1 MIIAIVVQVTG
12 QAWARDAEGNL
23 RPLAEGDRL
32 TEGEVVISETG
43 ARVNLVQPDGTRL
56 AQLGGEVEVAIS
68 EAINEQGSADD
79 EVIED
84 AEVARVLALLE
95 EGEGD
100 LLEALEAPA
109 AGSAGG
115 AGVEGGHDFVRLLRI
130 VEEVSPLS
138 FEYGYQR
145 EAYDVQ
151 EQDGGTAADE
161 DESVTLTGLDGPA
174 GAAGSAD
181 IGFSSAEQTVSEAG
195 LPGGSASGT
204 AATSASGSFGVSAP
218 DGLSF
223 ITVGGSGPISLDR
236 LNGLSGNPLTIE
248 TPLGSLTL
256 TSYSGDDTGG
266 SVAYTY
272 DLTDNV
278 DNDSVD
284 GATDDGVVDSIEI
297 SAVDSDGSTTSGA
310 LDIAIL
316 DDAPEAVDDATTT
329 GEDTAVTYNVLVN
342 TDGTSDVQGAD
353 GASVTDASLRNPSQ
367 GSVSFDSDTGEVTF
381 TPAAGFEGD
390 AVIDY
395 TITDADGDT
404 SDAVFTV
411 TVAADS
417 TPTVSVPDDSPESE
431 GGQFSVSEAGLPGGS
446 AAGDGSQ
453 STGGSLTITT
463 GGDTLTSL
471 VINGQNVTGGGTVEG
486 DYGTLSISV
495 SDAGEFSWNYTLDG
509 STQDHTSQGTGSDD
523 LADLFAIVV
532 TDSDGD
538 EASTSLTIDVND
550 DVPVAVDD
558 ATNTGEDTPVTY
570 NVLVNTDGTSDTQG
584 VDGASVSGASLR
596 DPSQGSVS
604 FDSDTGEVTFT
615 PAAGFEGDAVI
626 DYTIR
631 DADGD
636 TSDAVFT
643 VTVAADS
650 TPTVSVPD
658 ESPDAEGGQF
668 SVSEAGLPGGSAAGD
683 GSQSTGGSLPITTGG
698 DSLASLVINGQNVTG
713 GGTVEGDYGTLSV
726 SVSDGEYSWNY
737 TLDGSTQDHTSQG
750 TGSDDLADL
759 FAIVVTDSDGDEAS
773 TSLTIDVNDDV
784 PVAVDDATNT
794 GEDTPVTYN
803 VLVNTDGTSDTQGVD
818 GASVSDA
825 TLRDSSQ
832 GSVSFDSDTG
842 EVTFTPADGFEGDA
856 VIDYT
861 IRDADGDTSDAV
873 FTVTVAADST
883 PSVSVP
889 DESPDAE
896 GGQFSVSEAGLA
908 GGSAAGDGS
917 QTTGGSLP
925 ITTGGDSLASLV
937 INGQNVTGGGTVEG
951 DYGTL
956 NVSVS
961 DGEYSW
967 SYTLDGSTQDHTS
980 QGSASDDLA
989 DQFAIVVTD
998 SDGDEASTSLTIDVN
1013 DDVPKARDDSDTIAE
1028 ETASVSGNVLSN
1040 DTTGADTTDADPA
1053 SVALDAATGA
1063 GQYGMLTLNSDG
1075 SYTYQLD
1082 NDDPR
1087 VQALSGKE
1095 TLTETFAYTLTDA
1108 DGDTSPATLTIT
1120 VTGTDD
1126 GVSLSGLASE
1136 GSDVSVSE
1144 ANLEEG
1150 SAADAAALTQPGNF
1164 TFASVDGVASV
1175 QVGNQSLTLAQLQGL
1190 SADSPV
1196 VVDTEYG
1203 SLSLTGFTP
1212 SDSAN
1217 PAAGGSVSYSYT
1229 LDTRVDNDSQ
1239 ADATDA
1245 GFTETVAL
1253 VVTDDDGSAAN
1264 GSLSIAIAD
1273 DSPSASNDSDTI
1285 AEETASV
1292 SGNVLSND
1300 TTGADTTDADP
1311 ASVALDAATGAGE
1324 YGTLTLNSD
1333 GSYTY
1338 QLDNDDPRVQ
1348 ALSGKETLTETFAY
1362 TLTDADGDTSP
1373 ATLTIT
1379 VTGTDDGVSLS
1390 GLASEGS
1397 DVAVSEANLAGGSD
1411 ADSSALTQ
1419 PGNFTFASVDG
1430 VASVQVG
1437 NQTLSLAQLQGLTA
1451 DSPVVVDTEYGSLRL
1466 TGFAGDAAGGTVS
1479 YSYTLD
1485 TRVDNDSQAD
1495 ATDAGFTETVAL
1507 VVTDDDGSAAN
1518 GSLSIAIADDGP
1530 TIEFVEVPASVVE
1543 GQSVDG
1549 TWTTDAGAD
1558 GATVSVTVAGETK
1571 PLGDASDATVSFTT
1585 DEGTLTVGRDGSW
1598 TFEAN
1603 DNQVQDSTGTPSIG
1617 FTIATVDSDGD
1628 TATDSHS
1635 VTITDGSG
1643 PSVSVTDSDPASTQ
1657 ASLALDDAE
1666 TEGAASDTDVA
1677 SLTFTAGSDA
1687 ITSIAF
1693 GDIDGIQVDG
1703 LNGKLI
1709 WSTNDAGDL
1718 EGRTE
1723 ADGDAVLT
1731 LTLSPAVD
1739 ANNPIAAGEEQV
1751 VTVTATLAES
1761 LAHAVDADSLSITG
1775 ISVVGTDTDGTST
1788 KAGVSVSVADDQ
1800 PTLEIADTAETVVE
1814 GQSATGTWTTDAGAD
1829 GATVSVTAAGETKP
1843 LGDGD
1848 SVSFKLAEGTLTV
1861 GRDGT
1866 WTFDAKDNLDQGTSP
1881 SIDFTIATEDSD
1893 GDTAT
1898 DSHSVTITDGSGPSV
1913 SVTGSDPA
1921 STQASLALDDAE
1933 TEGAASDTDVASLTF
1948 TAGSDAITS
1957 IGFGDTADI
1966 SVTGLNGELSWSTNN
1981 AGELEGR
1988 TEADGD
1994 AVLTLTLSSSGPV
2007 AAGEEQVVTVTA
2019 TLAESLAHAVDADSL
2034 SITGISV
2041 VGTDTDGTS
2050 TEASVSVNV
2059 ADDQPTLEI
2068 ADTAETVVEGQS
2080 ANGTWTTDAGADGAT
2095 VSVTVAGE
2103 TKPLGD
2109 ASDAT
2114 VSFTT
2119 DEGTLTVGRDGSW
2132 TFEANDNQVQNSTG
2146 SPSIDFTIATED
2158 SDGDTATDSHTV
2170 TITDGS
2176 GPSVSVTGSDPASS
2190 NASVSLQD
2198 ADTEGAASDSDVAS
2212 LTFTA
2217 GSDAI
2222 TSIAFGDTADI
2233 SVTGL
2238 DGELIWSVNNAG
2250 ELEGRTE
2257 AGGDAVL
2264 TLTLS
2269 SSGPVAAGEEQVVT
2283 VTAILAESL
2292 SHAVDADSL
2301 SITGISVV
2309 GTDTDG
2315 TSTTAT
2321 VGVSVADDQPTLEI
2335 ADTAETVVE
2344 GQSANGTW
2352 STDAGADG
2360 ATVTVTA
2367 GGVDKVLGD
2376 GATDTVTFDLDEGT
2390 LTVGRDG
2397 SWTFEAKDNLDQ
2409 GNSPSIDFTIAT
2421 VDSDGDTATDS
2432 HTVTITDGS
2441 GPSVSVTGSDP
2452 ASSNASV
2459 SLQDADTEGTA
2470 SDTDVASLTFTAGSD
2485 AITSI
2490 GFGDTDGIQVD
2501 GLNGELIWRT
2511 NDAGELEG
2519 RTEAGGDA
2527 VLTLTLSS
2535 SGPVAAGES
2544 QVVIVTATLAESLAH
2559 AVDAD
2564 NLSITGISVVG
2575 TDTDGTSTEASV
2587 SVSVADDQ
2595 PTLEIADT
2603 AETVVEGQSANGT
2616 WTTDAGADGAT
2627 VSVTVAGETKPLGD
2641 ASDATVSFTTDEGT
2655 LTVGRDGT
2663 WTFDAN
2669 DNQVQDS
2676 TGTPSIGFTI
2686 ATVDSD
2692 GDTATDSHTVTITDG
2707 SGPSVSVTDSDP
2719 ASTQASLALD
2729 DAETEGAAS
2738 DSDVASLT
2746 FTAGSDA
2753 ITSIGFGDTADIS
2766 VTGLNGELIWSTND
2780 AGELEG
2786 RTEADGDAVLT
2797 LTLSSSGP
2805 VAAGESQVVTVTATL
2820 AESLSHAVDAD
2831 SLSITGISVVGTD
2844 TDGTS
2849 TEASVSVSVADDQP
2863 TLEIADTAETVVE
2876 GESANGTWSTDAGAD
2891 GATVSVR
2898 VAGETKPLGEASDA
2912 TVSFTTDEGTLTV
2925 GRDGSWT
2932 FDANDNQVQ
2941 NSTGTPSIGFTIATE
2956 DSDGDTATDSHT
2968 VTITDGSGP
2977 SVSVTDSDPASTQA
2991 SLALDDAETEGA
3003 ASDTDVASLTFT
3015 AGSDAITSIGFGNI
3029 GADDSVT
3036 GISVQGLAAG
3046 ESLVWSAND
3055 AGELEGRTEAGGDA
3069 VLTLTLSPAVDA
3081 NNPIAAGEEQ
3091 VVTVTATLADSLAH
3105 AVDADSLLIT
3115 GISVVGTDTDG
3126 TSTEASVS
3134 VSVAD
3139 DQPTIE
3145 IADTAETVVEGQ
3157 SANGTWTTD
3166 AGADGATVSVTAAGE
3181 TKPLGDGDSVSFDL
3195 AEGTLTVGRDSTWTF
3210 EAKDNLDQGN
3220 SPSIDFTITT
3230 EDSDGDTATDS
3241 HTVTITDGTGPSVS
3255 VTGSDPASTQASL
3268 ALDDAET
3275 EGAAS
3280 DTDVASLTFT
3290 AGSDAITS
3298 IAFGDT
3304 ADISVTGLD
3313 GELIWSTNNAGE
3325 LEGRTEAGGDA
3336 VLTLALSPAVDA
3348 NNPIAAGAQQVV
3360 TVTATLAE
3368 SLAHAVDADNLSITG
3383 ISVVGTDTDGTSTT
3397 ATVGVSVADDQPTLE
3412 IADTAETVVEGESAN
3427 GTWTTDAGADGAT
3440 VSVTV
3445 AGETKPLGDASDATV
3460 SFTTDQGTLTV
3471 GRDGTW
3477 TFEAK
3482 DNLDQGT
3489 SPSIDFTIATEDSDG
3504 DTATDSH
3511 TVTIT
3516 DGSGPSVSV
3525 TGSDPAS
3532 SNASVSLQDADTEGT
3547 ASDTDVASLTFTA
3560 GSDAITSIAFGDTD
3574 GIQVT
3579 GLDGELIWR
3588 TNDAGELEGRTEA
3601 DGDAVL
3607 TLTLSPAVDAN
3618 NPIAAGTQQ
3627 VVTVTATLA
3636 ESLAHAVDA
3645 DSLSITGISV
3655 VGTDTDG
3662 TSTEASVSV
3671 SVADDQPTLEIAD
3684 TAETVVEGQSA
3695 NGTWTTDAGADG
3707 ATVSVTVAGET
3718 KPLGDA
3724 SDATVSFT
3732 TDEGTLTVGRDGTWT
3747 FDANDNQV
3755 QNSAGNPSIGFTIA
3769 TEDSDGDTATD
3780 SHTVTITDGSGPS
3793 VSVTD
3798 SDPASSNASV
3808 SLQDADIEGAATDSD
3823 VASLTFTAGSD
3834 AITSIAFGDTAD
3846 ISVTGLDGE
3855 LIWSV
3860 NVAGEL
3866 EGRTEAGGDAVLT
3879 LTLSSSGPVAA
3890 GEEQVVTVT
3899 AILAESLAHAVDAD
3913 SLSITGISV
3922 VGTDTDG
3929 TSTTATVGVSVADDS
3944 AD

>member
-32 TEGEVVISETG
+32 TEGEVVITETG

-109 AGSAGG
+109 AGAAGG
-115 AGVEGGHDFVRLLRI
+115 AGAEGGHDFVRLLRI

-297 SAVDSDGSTTSGA
+297 SAVDSDGSTTSGT

-353 GASVTDASLRNPSQ
+353 GASVTDATLRDPSQ
-367 GSVSFDSDTGEVTF
+367 GSVSFDSNTGEVTF
-381 TPAAGFEGD
+381 TPSDGFEGD

-395 TITDADGDT
+395 TIT
-404 SDAVFTV
+404 
-411 TVAADS
+411 
-417 TPTVSVPDDSPESE
+417 
-431 GGQFSVSEAGLPGGS
+431 
-446 AAGDGSQ
+446 
-453 STGGSLTITT
+453 
-463 GGDTLTSL
+463 
-471 VINGQNVTGGGTVEG
+471 
-486 DYGTLSISV
+486 
-495 SDAGEFSWNYTLDG
+495 
-509 STQDHTSQGTGSDD
+509 
-523 LADLFAIVV
+523 
-532 TDSDGD
+532 
-538 EASTSLTIDVND
+538 
-550 DVPVAVDD
+550 
-558 ATNTGEDTPVTY
+558 
-570 NVLVNTDGTSDTQG
+570 
-584 VDGASVSGASLR
+584 
-596 DPSQGSVS
+596 
-604 FDSDTGEVTFT
+604 
-615 PAAGFEGDAVI
+615 
-626 DYTIR
+626 

-726 SVSDGEYSWNY
+726 SVSDGEYSWSY
-737 TLDGSTQDHTSQG
+737 TLDGSTQDHTSQGTGSDDLADQFAIVVTDSDGDEASTSLTIDVNDDVPVAVDDAANTGEDTPVTYNVLANDTQGVDGASVSDATLRNPSQGSVSFDSDTGEVTFTPAAGFEGDAVIDYTIRDADGDTSDAVFTVTVAADSTPTVSVPDDSPDAEGGQFSVSEAGLPGGSAAGDGSQSTGGSLPITTGGDSLASLVINGQNVTGGGTVEGDYGTLSVSVSDGEYSWSYSLDGSTQDHTSQG

-784 PVAVDDATNT
+784 PVAVDDAANT

-803 VLVNTDGTSDTQGVD
+803 VLANDTQGVD
-818 GASVSDA
+818 GASVSGA
-825 TLRDSSQ
+825 SLRDPSQ

-842 EVTFTPADGFEGDA
+842 EVTFTPAAGFEGDA

-861 IRDADGDTSDAV
+861 IRDADGDTSGAV

-883 PSVSVP
+883 PTVSVP
-889 DESPDAE
+889 DDSPDAE

-951 DYGTL
+951 DYGSL
-956 NVSVS
+956 SVSVS

-967 SYTLDGSTQDHTS
+967 SYSLDGSTQDHTS
-980 QGSASDDLA
+980 QGTGSDDLA
-989 DQFAIVVTD
+989 DQFSIVVTD
-998 SDGDEASTSLTIDVN
+998 SDGDTASTSLTIDVN

-1028 ETASVSGNVLSN
+1028 ETASVSGNVLGNDTTGADTTEADPASVALDAPTGAGQYGTLTLNSDGSYTYQLDNDDPRVQALSGKETLTETFAYTLTDADGDTSPATLTITLTGTNDGVSLSGLAAGGGDVSVSEANLAGGSDADSGALTQPGSFTFTSADGVASVQVGNQSLTLAQLQDLTADSPVVVDTEYGSLSLTGFTPSDSANPAAGGTVSYNYTLDTRVDNDSQADATDAGFTETVALVVTDDDGSAAKGSLSIAIADDGPSASNDSDTIAEETASITGNVLSN
-1040 DTTGADTTDADPA
+1040 DTTGADTSDADPA
-1053 SVALDAATGA
+1053 SVALDAPTGA
-1063 GQYGMLTLNSDG
+1063 GQYGTLTLNSDG

-1175 QVGNQSLTLAQLQGL
+1175 QVGNQSLSLAQLQGL

-1217 PAAGGSVSYSYT
+1217 PAAGGTVSYSYT

-1273 DSPSASNDSDTI
+1273 DSPFASNDSDTI
-1285 AEETASV
+1285 AEETASIT
-1292 SGNVLSND
+1292 GNVLSND
-1300 TTGADTTDADP
+1300 TTGADTTEADP
-1311 ASVALDAATGAGE
+1311 ASVALDAPTGAGQ

-1437 NQTLSLAQLQGLTA
+1437 NQSLTLAQLQGLSA
-1451 DSPVVVDTEYGSLRL
+1451 DSPVVVDTEYGSLSL
-1466 TGFAGDAAGGTVS
+1466 TGFTPADSANPAAGGTVS

-1485 TRVDNDSQAD
+1485 TRVDNDSQTD
-1495 ATDAGFTETVAL
+1495 ATDAGFTETVTL

-1518 GSLSIAIADDGP
+1518 GSLSIAIADDSP

-1558 GATVSVTVAGETK
+1558 GATV
-1571 PLGDASDATVSFTT
+1571 
-1585 DEGTLTVGRDGSW
+1585 
-1598 TFEAN
+1598 
-1603 DNQVQDSTGTPSIG
+1603 I
-1617 FTIATVDSDGD
+1617 
-1628 TATDSHS
+1628 
-1635 VTITDGSG
+1635 
-1643 PSVSVTDSDPASTQ
+1643 
-1657 ASLALDDAE
+1657 
-1666 TEGAASDTDVA
+1666 
-1677 SLTFTAGSDA
+1677 
-1687 ITSIAF
+1687 
-1693 GDIDGIQVDG
+1693 
-1703 LNGKLI
+1703 
-1709 WSTNDAGDL
+1709 
-1718 EGRTE
+1718 
-1723 ADGDAVLT
+1723 
-1731 LTLSPAVD
+1731 
-1739 ANNPIAAGEEQV
+1739 
-1751 VTVTATLAES
+1751 
-1761 LAHAVDADSLSITG
+1761 
-1775 ISVVGTDTDGTST
+1775 
-1788 KAGVSVSVADDQ
+1788 
-1800 PTLEIADTAETVVE
+1800 
-1814 GQSATGTWTTDAGAD
+1814 
-1829 GATVSVTAAGETKP
+1829 VTAAGETKP
-1843 LGDGD
+1843 LGDGATD
-1848 SVSFKLAEGTLTV
+1848 FVSFDLAEGTLTV
-1861 GRDGT
+1861 
-1866 WTFDAKDNLDQGTSP
+1866 
-1881 SIDFTIATEDSD
+1881 
-1893 GDTAT
+1893 
-1898 DSHSVTITDGSGPSV
+1898 
-1913 SVTGSDPA
+1913 TG
-1921 STQASLALDDAE
+1921 
-1933 TEGAASDTDVASLTF
+1933 
-1948 TAGSDAITS
+1948 
-1957 IGFGDTADI
+1957 
-1966 SVTGLNGELSWSTNN
+1966 
-1981 AGELEGR
+1981 
-1988 TEADGD
+1988 
-1994 AVLTLTLSSSGPV
+1994 
-2007 AAGEEQVVTVTA
+2007 
-2019 TLAESLAHAVDADSL
+2019 
-2034 SITGISV
+2034 
-2041 VGTDTDGTS
+2041 
-2050 TEASVSVNV
+2050 
-2059 ADDQPTLEI
+2059 
-2068 ADTAETVVEGQS
+2068 
-2080 ANGTWTTDAGADGAT
+2080 
-2095 VSVTVAGE
+2095 
-2103 TKPLGD
+2103 
-2109 ASDAT
+2109 
-2114 VSFTT
+2114 
-2119 DEGTLTVGRDGSW
+2119 
-2132 TFEANDNQVQNSTG
+2132 
-2146 SPSIDFTIATED
+2146 
-2158 SDGDTATDSHTV
+2158 
-2170 TITDGS
+2170 
-2176 GPSVSVTGSDPASS
+2176 
-2190 NASVSLQD
+2190 
-2198 ADTEGAASDSDVAS
+2198 
-2212 LTFTA
+2212 
-2217 GSDAI
+2217 
-2222 TSIAFGDTADI
+2222 
-2233 SVTGL
+2233 
-2238 DGELIWSVNNAG
+2238 
-2250 ELEGRTE
+2250 
-2257 AGGDAVL
+2257 
-2264 TLTLS
+2264 
-2269 SSGPVAAGEEQVVT
+2269 
-2283 VTAILAESL
+2283 
-2292 SHAVDADSL
+2292 
-2301 SITGISVV
+2301 
-2309 GTDTDG
+2309 
-2315 TSTTAT
+2315 
-2321 VGVSVADDQPTLEI
+2321 
-2335 ADTAETVVE
+2335 
-2344 GQSANGTW
+2344 
-2352 STDAGADG
+2352 
-2360 ATVTVTA
+2360 
-2367 GGVDKVLGD
+2367 
-2376 GATDTVTFDLDEGT
+2376 
-2390 LTVGRDG
+2390 DG

-2409 GNSPSIDFTIAT
+2409 ANSPSIDFTIT
-2421 VDSDGDTATDS
+2421 TEDSDGDTATDS

-2490 GFGDTDGIQVD
+2490 GFGDTDGIQVT
-2501 GLNGELIWRT
+2501 GLDGELIWRT
-2511 NDAGELEG
+2511 NNAGELEG

-2527 VLTLTLSS
+2527 VLTLTLS
-2535 SGPVAAGES
+2535 PAVDANNPIAAGTQ
-2544 QVVIVTATLAESLAH
+2544 QVVTVTATLAESLAH

-2564 NLSITGISVVG
+2564 SLSITGISVVG
-2575 TDTDGTSTEASV
+2575 TDTDGTSTTATV
-2587 SVSVADDQ
+2587 GVSVADDQ

-2627 VSVTVAGETKPLGD
+2627 VTVTAGGVDKVLGD
-2641 ASDATVSFTTDEGT
+2641 GATDIVTFNLDEGT
-2655 LTVGRDGT
+2655 LTVTGDGS
-2663 WTFDAN
+2663 WTFEAN
-2669 DNQVQDS
+2669 DNQVQNS
-2676 TGTPSIGFTI
+2676 AGNPSIGFTI
-2686 ATVDSD
+2686 TTEDSD

-2707 SGPSVSVTDSDP
+2707 TGPSVSVTDSDP

-2729 DAETEGAAS
+2729 DAETEGTVS
-2738 DSDVASLT
+2738 DTDVASLT

-2753 ITSIGFGDTADIS
+2753 ITSIGFGNIGADDS
-2766 VTGLNGELIWSTND
+2766 VTGISVQGLAAGESLVWSAND

-2786 RTEADGDAVLT
+2786 RTEAGGDAVLT

-2805 VAAGESQVVTVTATL
+2805 VAAGEEQVVTVTATL
-2820 AESLSHAVDAD
+2820 AESLSHAVGAD

-2849 TEASVSVSVADDQP
+2849 TTATVGVSVADDQP

-2876 GESANGTWSTDAGAD
+2876 GQSANGTWTTDAGAD
-2891 GATVSVR
+2891 GATVTVTADGVDKVLGDDDTDSVNFKL
-2898 VAGETKPLGEASDA
+2898 A
-2912 TVSFTTDEGTLTV
+2912 EGTLTV
-2925 GRDGSWT
+2925 GRDGTWT
-2932 FDANDNQVQ
+2932 FEANDNLDQG
-2941 NSTGTPSIGFTIATE
+2941 NSPSIDFTITTE
-2956 DSDGDTATDSHT
+2956 DSDGDTAIDSHT
-2968 VTITDGSGP
+2968 VTITDGTGP

-3091 VVTVTATLADSLAH
+3091 VVTVTATLAESLAH
-3105 AVDADSLLIT
+3105 AVDADSLTIS

-3126 TSTEASVS
+3126 TSTEASVA

-3145 IADTAETVVEGQ
+3145 FVEAPASVVEGQ
-3157 SANGTWTTD
+3157 SVNGTWTTD

-3181 TKPLGDGDSVSFDL
+3181 TKPLGDGATDFVSFKL
-3195 AEGTLTVGRDSTWTF
+3195 AEGTLTVTGDGSWTF
-3210 EAKDNLDQGN
+3210 DANDNQVQNNAGN
-3220 SPSIDFTITT
+3220 PSIGFTIAT

-3241 HTVTITDGTGPSVS
+3241 HTVIITDGSGPSVS
-3255 VTGSDPASTQASL
+3255 VTDSDPASTQASL

-3298 IAFGDT
+3298 IGFGNIG
-3304 ADISVTGLD
+3304 ADDSV
-3313 GELIWSTNNAGE
+3313 
-3325 LEGRTEAGGDA
+3325 
-3336 VLTLALSPAVDA
+3336 
-3348 NNPIAAGAQQVV
+3348 
-3360 TVTATLAE
+3360 
-3368 SLAHAVDADNLSITG
+3368 TG
-3383 ISVVGTDTDGTSTT
+3383 ISVQGL
-3397 ATVGVSVADDQPTLE
+3397 AA
-3412 IADTAETVVEGESAN
+3412 GESLVWSA
-3427 GTWTTDAGADGAT
+3427 
-3440 VSVTV
+3440 
-3445 AGETKPLGDASDATV
+3445 
-3460 SFTTDQGTLTV
+3460 
-3471 GRDGTW
+3471 
-3477 TFEAK
+3477 
-3482 DNLDQGT
+3482 
-3489 SPSIDFTIATEDSDG
+3489 
-3504 DTATDSH
+3504 
-3511 TVTIT
+3511 
-3516 DGSGPSVSV
+3516 
-3525 TGSDPAS
+3525 
-3532 SNASVSLQDADTEGT
+3532 
-3547 ASDTDVASLTFTA
+3547 
-3560 GSDAITSIAFGDTD
+3560 
-3574 GIQVT
+3574 
-3579 GLDGELIWR
+3579 
-3588 TNDAGELEGRTEA
+3588 NDAGELEGRTEA
-3601 DGDAVL
+3601 GGDAVL

-3645 DSLSITGISV
+3645 DSLTISGISV

-3662 TSTEASVSV
+3662 TSTEASVAVSVADDQPTIKFVEAPASVVEGQSVNGTWTTDAGADGATVSVTAAGETKPLGDGESVSFKLAEGTLTVGRDGSWTFEANDNQVQNSAGRPSIDFTITTEDSDGDTATDSHTVTITDGSGPSVSVTDSDPASTQASLALDDAETEGAASDTDVASLTFTAGSDAITSIGFGNIGADDSVTGISVQGLAAGESLVWSANDAGELEGRTEAGGDAVLTLTLSSSGPVAAGEEQVVTVTATLAESLSHAVGADSLSITGISVVGTDTDGTSTTATVGV

-3707 ATVSVTVAGET
+3707 ATVTVTADGVD
-3718 KPLGDA
+3718 KVLGD
-3724 SDATVSFT
+3724 DD
-3732 TDEGTLTVGRDGTWT
+3732 TDSVNFKLAEGILTVGRDGTWT
-3747 FDANDNQV
+3747 FEAKDNLDQG
-3755 QNSAGNPSIGFTIA
+3755 NSPSIDFTIA

-3780 SHTVTITDGSGPS
+3780 SHSVTITDGTGPS

-3798 SDPASSNASV
+3798 SDPASTQAS
-3808 SLQDADIEGAATDSD
+3808 LALDDAETEGTASDTD

-3834 AITSIAFGDTAD
+3834 AITSIGFGNIGAD
-3846 ISVTGLDGE
+3846 DSVTGISVQGLAAGE
-3855 LIWSV
+3855 SLVWSA
-3860 NVAGEL
+3860 NDAGEL

-3879 LTLSSSGPVAA
+3879 LTLSPAVDANNPIAA

-3899 AILAESLAHAVDAD
+3899 ATLAESLAHEVDAD
-3913 SLSITGISV
+3913 SLTISGISV

-3929 TSTTATVGVSVADDS
+3929 TSTEATVSVSVADDQPTLEI
-3944 AD
+3944 